1 VDFIAV
7 AGGHGPITKPLP
19 GINKV
24 LRLHEFFQYNQSN
37 MKQLF
42 QGQFL
47 PQGKRLLHG
56 IILFLISLNG
66 NGARRL
72 TAAIIQSM
80 LQTAP
85 ENVPAEN
92 ALQMFTRW

>member
-1 VDFIAV
+1 VNFIAV
-7 AGGHGPITKPLP
+7 AGGHEPITKPLP

-24 LRLHEFFQYNQSN
+24 HRWHEILQYNQSI
-37 MKQLF
+37 MKLLIK
-42 QGQFL
+42 GQIL
-47 PQGKRLLHG
+47 QQGKRPHHG
-56 IILFLISLNG
+56 MILFLISLNG

-72 TAAIIQSM
+72 TAAMIQTM

>member
-1 VDFIAV
+1 VNFIV
-7 AGGHGPITKPLP
+7 IAGGRDPITKPLP

-24 LRLHEFFQYNQSN
+24 HRQREFLLYNQN
-37 MKQLF
+37 NIKNLT
-42 QGQFL
+42 QGQIL
-47 PQGKRLLHG
+47 PQGKRPRHG
-56 IILFLISLNG
+56 MILFLISLNG

-72 TAAIIQSM
+72 TAAMIQTM

>member
-7 AGGHGPITKPLP
+7 AGGHDPITKPMP

-24 LRLHEFFQYNQSN
+24 HRWHDFFQYNQNN
-37 MKQLF
+37 MKPLI
-42 QGQFL
+42 QGQIL
-47 PQGKRLLHG
+47 PQGKKPHHG

-66 NGARRL
+66 NGARRM
-72 TAAIIQSM
+72 TTAIIQII

-85 ENVPAEN
+85 ETVPAEN

>member
-1 VDFIAV
+1 MDFIAV
-7 AGGHGPITKPLP
+7 AGGHEPTTKPLP

-24 LRLHEFFQYNQSN
+24 HRWHEILQYNQSN
-37 MKQLF
+37 MKLLI
-42 QGQFL
+42 QGQIL
-47 PQGKRLLHG
+47 PQGKRPHHG
-56 IILFLISLNG
+56 MILFLISLNG

-72 TAAIIQSM
+72 TAAMIQTM